1 MTAQLLQQTY
11 LPEPDDELAEL
22 LDFFK
27 PHSHNQSGDGS
38 DDRANRRAG
47 RAGKGVAEPRYYL
60 AGDGRRV
67 ELPEAFHRVLLQVIE
82 AMKAGKAVTVAPQ
95 SQLLTTQQAADLLGV
110 SRPTVVKLIDQG
122 ALPALVPGKRR
133 RMIKLDDLLEY
144 RDRRR
149 DSQYRALVETSVDYD
164 EELESPEA
172 SEERFRRVR
181 AEVAAAR
188 RARSSGS

>member
-1 MTAQLLQQTY
+1 MTAQLLEQTY
-11 LPEPDDELAEL
+11 LPEPAHELAEL

-27 PHSHNQSGDGS
+27 SPPQS
-38 DDRANRRAG
+38 RG
-47 RAGKGVAEPRYYL
+47 RGKAAEPSYFL
-60 AGDGRRV
+60 AGDGRQV

-110 SRPTVVKLIDQG
+110 SRPTVVKLIDEG
-122 ALPALVPGKRR
+122 ALPALVPGKSR

-144 RDRRR
+144 RERRR
-149 DSQYRALVETSVDYD
+149 DSQYRALIETSVDYD
-164 EELESPEA
+164 EELESPEI

-188 RARSSGS
+188 RARNRSES